1 MPAAGLS
8 RRRVVPNRTESVPS
22 SQPHAAMGSD
32 RLWASARQ
40 GRPAMAGYAL
50 PRMSGNVPR
59 RLPRSSIG
67 FHGTILGVRA
77 AVDDVH

>member
-1 MPAAGLS
+1 
-8 RRRVVPNRTESVPS
+8 
-22 SQPHAAMGSD
+22 MGSD

-59 RLPRSSIG
+59 RLPGSWIG